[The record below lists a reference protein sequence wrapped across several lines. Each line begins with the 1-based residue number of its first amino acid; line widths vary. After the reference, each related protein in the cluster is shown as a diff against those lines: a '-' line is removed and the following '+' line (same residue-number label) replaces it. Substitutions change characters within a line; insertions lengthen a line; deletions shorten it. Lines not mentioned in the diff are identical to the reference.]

1 MTDDPAKIIAG
12 DIADEEAAQ
21 AARDLDDRR
30 GRLVRG
36 WIVPSIVGTALL
48 MSSLNSSS
56 VITALPAMSRDL
68 AVEPL
73 RLNIVVTAYLLALVV
88 FLPISGW
95 LADRFGAKRILMIA
109 ILLFAVASAACGMA
123 QTLPQL
129 IAARLAQ
136 GCAGAMIAPV
146 GRLILLRSTPRHE
159 LVGALS
165 ALTIPSQFG
174 PLAGPLLGGALVSF
188 LSWHWIFYLNLP
200 VALVSIFLV
209 RAFVPDVP
217 AQAIQPID
225 WPGIALTGVGMGALI
240 YALDNLLRDD
250 VPAILLSGCLI
261 AAIISMALYWRH
273 ARGRTDVIV
282 DLTLFGTRTFRA
294 AVLGGAF
301 FRMIPGATPFLL
313 AMLLQVS
320 FGMSAFEAG
329 LMTFM
334 TAVGSLMM
342 KAAAPPILR
351 RYGFRRVLI
360 VNGTITAL
368 IFMSY
373 TLFTRDTPEGL
384 IMLGLAVGGFFRAL
398 QFTSTSGLAFADME
412 DAQMGR
418 ATTTSAIVQQLVQS
432 VSTALA
438 AVLLYMLMAARG
450 AETLDTATVAP
461 AFAIIGA
468 LSLLSML
475 WFARLPTDAGSSLT
489 TRAR

>member
-1 MTDDPAKIIAG
+1 MTEDPAKVIAG
-12 DIADEEAAQ
+12 DVVDEEAAQ
-21 AARDLDDRR
+21 AASDLDDRR

-56 VITALPAMSRDL
+56 VTTALPSMARDL

-73 RLNIVVTAYLLALVV
+73 RLNIVITAYLLALVV

-95 LADRFGAKRILMIA
+95 LADRFGAKRILTVA
-109 ILLFAVASAACGMA
+109 ILLFAAASAACGLA
-123 QTLPQL
+123 QTLTQL
-129 IAARLAQ
+129 IGARLVQ

-165 ALTIPSQFG
+165 ALTMPSQFG
-174 PLAGPLLGGALVSF
+174 PLAGPLLGGAVVSF

-217 AQAIQPID
+217 PQPVERID
-225 WPGIALTGVGMGALI
+225 VSGIALTGVGMGALI

-250 VPAILLSGCLI
+250 VPAGLLAGCLTA
-261 AAIISMALYWRH
+261 AAIAMLLYWWH

-282 DLTLFGTRTFRA
+282 DLTLFGERTFRA
-294 AVLGGAF
+294 AVVGGAF
-301 FRMIPGATPFLL
+301 FRLIPGATPFLL

-320 FGMSAFEAG
+320 FGMSAFQAG

-334 TAVGSLMM
+334 TAVGSLVM
-342 KAAAPPILR
+342 KTIAPPILR
-351 RYGFRRVLI
+351 RFGFRRVLL
-360 VNGTITAL
+360 VNGTISGA

-373 TLFTRDTPEGL
+373 ALFTPGTPHAL
-384 IMLGLAVGGFFRAL
+384 IMFALAVGGFFRAL

-438 AVLLYMLMAARG
+438 AVLLYVLMTVQGAAKL
-450 AETLDTATVAP
+450 ETATVAP
-461 AFAIIGA
+461 AFAVIGG

-475 WFARLPTDAGSSLT
+475 WFARLPADAGASMT